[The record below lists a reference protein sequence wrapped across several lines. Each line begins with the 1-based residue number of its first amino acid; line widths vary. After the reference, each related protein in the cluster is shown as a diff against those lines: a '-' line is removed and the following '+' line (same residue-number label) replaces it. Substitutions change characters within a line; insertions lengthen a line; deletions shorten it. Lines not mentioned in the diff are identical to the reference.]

1 MKAVRVPK
9 EKAEEVRKYAEKIG
23 AKDKTRLIVRKGEFV
38 EIPIYDDFIDHFKE
52 YEIIEQKNPVFSR
65 PKNITDAL
73 KRIIPHDLLRFAPKR
88 YKIIGDIIIIKIHE
102 KLEKYKFKIGEALL
116 DLHPHCKSVWRDFG
130 KEGMIR
136 KPKVECIAGSGSE
149 TIHRENKCLFKL
161 DVTKV
166 MYSLGNQA
174 ERARMARI
182 VKDGEV
188 VVDMFAGI
196 GYFSIPIAVHSN
208 AEKIYSIEINPDAFD
223 YLIENIK
230 INCVDNIVPILG
242 DCMFAAPE
250 GVADRVIMGHIRCHD
265 FIKKA
270 MTVLDKEGV
279 IHYHESV
286 PEPVMERPIIR
297 LKKNAELLNK
307 NIKILSYRKV
317 KNYSPGVYHVVVDAY
332 VYT

>member
-9 EKAEEVRKYAEKIG
+9 KHAEEIRIYAEKIG
-23 AKDKTRLIVRKGEFV
+23 AKDKSRLIVKKKEFV
-38 EIPIYDDFIDHFKE
+38 EIPILEEFVDFFKN
-52 YEIIEQKNPVFSR
+52 YEIVEQKNPVYAK
-65 PKNITDAL
+65 PKNVLQAFKKIL
-73 KRIIPHDLLRFAPKR
+73 PGDLLKFAPRR
-88 YKIIGDIIIIKIHE
+88 YKIIGDIILVKIQKEIETH
-102 KLEKYKFKIGEALL
+102 KYEIGKVLL
-116 DLHPHCKSVWRDFG
+116 DLHPNCKSVWRDLG
-130 KEGMIR
+130 KEGMLR

-149 TIHRENKCLFKL
+149 TIHRENKCLFRL

-182 VKDGEV
+182 VRDKEI

-196 GYFSIPIAVHSN
+196 GYFSIPMAVHSN
-208 AEKIYSIEINPDAFD
+208 AEKIYSIEINPDAFH

-230 INCVDNIVPILG
+230 LNGVDNVVPILG
-242 DCMFAAPE
+242 DSLFAAPE
-250 GVADRVIMGHIRCHD
+250 KIADRVVMGHIRCHD

-270 MTVLDKEGV
+270 MLVLDGKGI

-286 PEPVMERPIIR
+286 PEPVIDRPIVR
-297 LKKNAELLNK
+297 LRKNAELLNK
-307 NIKILSYRKV
+307 NIKILEFRKI

-332 VYT
+332 VY